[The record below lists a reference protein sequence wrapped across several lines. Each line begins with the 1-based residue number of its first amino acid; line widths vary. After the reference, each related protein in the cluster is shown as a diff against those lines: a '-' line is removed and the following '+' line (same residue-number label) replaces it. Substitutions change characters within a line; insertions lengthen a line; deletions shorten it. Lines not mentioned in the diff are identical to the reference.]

1 MMERANCPNCGAPIE
16 SERCPYC
23 GTIIYDFANLELGK
37 DCWIRLK
44 VGNDLRVFKA
54 RVNRIMANTT
64 EPPMHYADNTPVA
77 ISYNPEW
84 NLELDMTI
92 RPYDDVLMMI
102 YKQEVEH
109 E

>member
-1 MMERANCPNCGAPIE
+1 MERTNCPNCGAPIE

-23 GTIIYDFANLELGK
+23 GTIIYDFANLEIGK

-44 VGNDLRVFKA
+44 IGDELRVFKA
-54 RVNRIMANTT
+54 RVDRITADAT
-64 EPPMHYADNTPVA
+64 EPPTFYVDDTPVTL
-77 ISYNPEW
+77 SYVPEW

-92 RPYDDVLMMI
+92 RPADDVLVTI
-102 YKQEVEH
+102 YKQEVWH